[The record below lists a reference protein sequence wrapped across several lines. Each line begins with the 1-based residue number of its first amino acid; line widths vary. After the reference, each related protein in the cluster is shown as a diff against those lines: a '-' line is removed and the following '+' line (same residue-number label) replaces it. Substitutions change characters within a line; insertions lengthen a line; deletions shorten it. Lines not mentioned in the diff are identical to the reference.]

1 MPLYTM
7 TDKNTGK
14 TIEVIRSEEERDDP
28 YTNPND
34 GQTYH
39 REGIEGTSP
48 DQHAKYVGL
57 KNGSK
62 EF

>member
-14 TIEVIRSEEERDDP
+14 TIEVVRPEEERDDP
-28 YTNPND
+28 YTNPDD

-39 REGIEGTSP
+39 REEIEGTSP
-48 DQHAKYVGL
+48 DQHTQYVGL
-57 KNGSK
+57 KPK
-62 EF
+62 D

>member
-14 TIEVIRSEEERDDP
+14 TIDVIRSEEERDDP
-28 YTNPND
+28 YTNPDD

-39 REGIEGTSP
+39 RVGVEETSP
-48 DQHAKYVGL
+48 NQHTQYVGL
-57 KNGSK
+57 KPND
-62 EF
+62 